1 MFFMIILVSLI
12 AMMVISSVCAVKLFK
27 DRPVLRYVLPGFIF
41 LGFICFIAAMFFSTQ
56 APMRIGYILS
66 EAGFDWLISLPLV
79 FVLLILLSLLS
90 GFGLLAPKYR
100 AKAFYAG
107 ILIILGILAYGRCGF
122 YRITVPEYEMTL
134 AENRDMGRN
143 DTIRIAAVSD
153 LHLGNYINKGSLKRF
168 ADALNARNPDVM
180 FFAGDIID
188 RDITPLIEQNMA
200 EEFARLNPPL
210 GKYLI
215 PGNHEGYGNEDAA
228 TVDVYYK
235 SAGFTVLRDSVA
247 LVDSL
252 FYLVGR
258 SDSPGTRMNTDEI
271 LEKYMPKIDESIP
284 VIVLDHRPA
293 TFEEWD
299 ARGTDKYPPF
309 LVISGHTHNG
319 QIFPFN
325 KIVKRIYPHYH
336 GHFTEGDTHY
346 ITGAGLGL
354 WGPKFRL
361 GTHSEIVDIKL
372 HYK

>member
-1 MFFMIILVSLI
+1 MFFVIILGSLI
-12 AMMVISSVCAVKLFK
+12 AIQVVSAVCVLKLFK
-27 DRPVLRYVLPGFIF
+27 NNPLLKYVLLGFIF
-41 LGFICFIAAMFFSTQ
+41 LGFICFIAAMFFSAE
-56 APMRIGYILS
+56 APVRIGYILS

-90 GFGLLAPKYR
+90 GFGLLAPAYR

-107 ILIILGILAYGRCGF
+107 FLLILLILACGRYGF
-122 YRITVPEYEMTL
+122 YRITVPEYDITL
-134 AENRDMGRN
+134 AAGRAPVRN

-168 ADALNARNPDVM
+168 ADAMNAQNPDVM

-200 EEFARLNPPL
+200 EEFAKLNPPL

-228 TVDVYYK
+228 AVDAYYK
-235 SAGFTVLRDSVA
+235 SAGFTVLRDSAV

-258 SDSPGTRMNTDEI
+258 SDNRRTRMSTDEI
-271 LEKYMPKIDESIP
+271 LGKYMPEINDSIP

-293 TFEEWD
+293 TYEEWNTRT
-299 ARGTDKYPPF
+299 ADKYPPF

-325 KIVKRIYPHYH
+325 KIVKAIYPHYH
-336 GHFTEGDTHY
+336 GHFTEGGTHY

-361 GTHSEIVDIKL
+361 GTRSEIVDIKL
-372 HYK
+372 YYK

>member
-1 MFFMIILVSLI
+1 MLFVILLASLI
-12 AMMVISSVCAVKLFK
+12 ALQVVSAVCAIKLFK
-27 DRPVLRYVLPGFIF
+27 NKPVLRFMVPGFIF
-41 LGFICFIAAMFFSTQ
+41 LGFICFIAAMFFSTE
-56 APMRIGYILS
+56 APMWIGYILS
-66 EAGFDWLISLPLV
+66 EAGFDWLISLPLL
-79 FVLLILLSLLS
+79 FVLLVLISLLS

-107 ILIILGILAYGRCGF
+107 ILLILLLLAYGRYGF
-122 YRITVPEYEMTL
+122 YRITVPEYDITF
-134 AENRDMGRN
+134 AENSGLRRD
-143 DTIRIAAVSD
+143 DSIKIAAVSD
-153 LHLGNYINKGSLKRF
+153 LHLGNYINKGTLKRF
-168 ADALNARNPDVM
+168 VDAMNAQKPDVM

-200 EEFARLNPPL
+200 EEFAGLNPRL

-228 TVDVYYK
+228 TVDAYYK

-258 SDSPGTRMNTDEI
+258 SDSRRTRMSTDAI
-271 LEKYMPKIDESIP
+271 LEKYMPQINDRIP

-293 TFEEWD
+293 TCEEWD
-299 ARGTDKYPPF
+299 ARVTDKYPPF

-319 QIFPFN
+319 QVFPFN
-325 KIVKRIYPHYH
+325 KIVKGMYPHYH

-361 GTHSEIVDIKL
+361 GTQSEIVGIDL
-372 HYK
+372 MYE